1 MKAILKITTLSLIV
15 YLLTFS
21 VNAQRAPGQ
30 RPGGDFPR
38 NPAQDFTSL
47 PLPRDDIEK
56 KVLDVLDD
64 MDKNQRAGSLSVPRD
79 DGRLL
84 RILTESINAKNVVE
98 VGTSIGYSGIW
109 ICLGLQKTGGHLIT
123 HEIDPQRAARARE
136 NFKRAGL
143 EKYVTIVEGD
153 AHQTV
158 LNLKSP
164 IDMLFLDADKEGYID
179 YLNKLLPLI
188 RPGGLIIAHNMN
200 RRQADQNYVSA
211 ITTNSALETIFINI
225 GNSGIGITMKKR

>member
-1 MKAILKITTLSLIV
+1 M
-15 YLLTFS
+15 
-21 VNAQRAPGQ
+21 
-30 RPGGDFPR
+30 
-38 NPAQDFTSL
+38 
-47 PLPRDDIEK
+47 EK
-56 KVLDVLDD
+56 KVLEVLDD

-98 VGTSIGYSGIW
+98 VGTSIGYSGLW
-109 ICLGLQKTGGHLIT
+109 ICLGLQKTGGHLTT
-123 HEIDPQRAARARE
+123 HEIDPKRVAQARE

-153 AHQTV
+153 AHQTIS
-158 LNLKSP
+158 NIKAT

-200 RRQADQNYVSA
+200 RRQADQSYVSA

-225 GNSGIGITMKKR
+225 GSSGIGVTMKKR